1 MTLHVLT
8 LRHLSAQLPASCY
21 LILLLVLPP
30 SLLAMANPSND
41 KGSSPAPPRRSR
53 TKRDPSGDKVYSV
66 PPQDFA
72 DTVQRLTGAATAQS
86 SQAPAPVVA
95 AADGAPSRRRSSSSG
110 SPPSAPALLLS
121 VTTPRS
127 RSMQEAYLAW
137 CASNNVVLS
146 PGTMAEMERGAQS

>member
-1 MTLHVLT
+1 
-8 LRHLSAQLPASCY
+8 
-21 LILLLVLPP
+21 
-30 SLLAMANPSND
+30 MANPSND

-146 PGTMAEMERGAQS
+146 PGTMAEMELCTNI

>member
-1 MTLHVLT
+1 MCLHLT
-8 LRHLSAQLPASCY
+8 SLPSSQLLPDTASRD
-21 LILLLVLPP
+21 LALVHPP

-146 PGTMAEMERGAQS
+146 PGTMAEMELCTNI